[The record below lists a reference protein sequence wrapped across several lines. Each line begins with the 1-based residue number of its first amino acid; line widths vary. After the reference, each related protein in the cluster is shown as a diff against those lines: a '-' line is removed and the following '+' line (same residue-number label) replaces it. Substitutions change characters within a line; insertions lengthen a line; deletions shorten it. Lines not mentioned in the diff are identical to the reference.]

1 MRLSPVNVAMR
12 PYAQIFTVAALI
24 GWIGCCLL
32 LGRPAVADPVEAARP
47 PDLPAGGFDRA
58 ALQKELSRPLE
69 SLERQPTEAL
79 RAHVQRLGDLHFALE
94 LALDVSP
101 EEQRA
106 LSEQILTR
114 VSQVGLLIQQ
124 RMAEPRPPA
133 RGRGLWAPVSGPPP
147 RGDLVGVLLDNS
159 GLLVRLL
166 GGLLIAFAL
175 GYLARERGAARPTG
189 AVVRSIRRKEPPLP
203 VPVPSEAPGEG
214 RPMTLEEIRTAL
226 ESGHTVLL
234 QMGYEITPS
243 RRRRFLGLAREA
255 QEILRGIE
263 GQTYTVWEDPGHPN
277 RFYELLVCRR
287 LEVMDQLASA
297 HGPLPKLA
305 EEMETCRVP
314 SGFSL
319 HRAWL
324 GALPD
329 AHGAP
334 RIAAVAGD
342 SLVR

>member
-1 MRLSPVNVAMR
+1 MRR
-12 PYAQIFTVAALI
+12 YAQIFVAAALI
-24 GWIGCCLL
+24 GWVGGCLL
-32 LGRPAVADPVEAARP
+32 FGRAAAADPVAGRGAP
-47 PDLPAGGFDRA
+47 GLPVGGFDRA

-69 SLERQPTEAL
+69 SLEKQPTEAL
-79 RAHVQRLGDLHFALE
+79 RAYVQRLGDLHFALG
-94 LALDVSP
+94 LAVDVSP
-101 EEQRA
+101 EERRA

-114 VSQVGLLIQQ
+114 VGRVGLVIRQ

-133 RGRGLWAPVSGPPP
+133 KGRALPAPASGPPP

-175 GYLARERGAARPTG
+175 GYLVRERRTRAMG
-189 AVVRSIRRKEPPLP
+189 AVARSDRRKESPLP
-203 VPVPSEAPGEG
+203 VPVPSETPGEG

-234 QMGYEITPS
+234 QMGYEIAPS
-243 RRRRFLGLAREA
+243 RRPRFLGLAREA

-263 GQTYTVWEDPGHPN
+263 GQAYTVWEDPGHPN

-287 LEVMDQLASA
+287 LEVLDQLASA

-305 EEMETCRVP
+305 EEMEACRVP

-324 GALPD
+324 GALSD

-334 RIAAVAGD
+334 RIAAIAGD

>member
-1 MRLSPVNVAMR
+1 MRRHAESFV
-12 PYAQIFTVAALI
+12 IAALI
-24 GWIGCCLL
+24 GWVGWCLL
-32 LGRPAVADPVEAARP
+32 SGLAPAAAATEAPSGAGASGLPLGE
-47 PDLPAGGFDRA
+47 FDRA
-58 ALQKELSRPLE
+58 TLQKELSIPLE

-79 RAHVQRLGDLHFALE
+79 RAHVQRLGDLHFGLE
-94 LALDVSP
+94 LAVDVSP
-101 EEQRA
+101 AERRA

-114 VSQVGLLIQQ
+114 VGQVGLLIRQ
-124 RMAEPRPPA
+124 RMAEPHAPA
-133 RGRGLWAPVSGPPP
+133 KSRALPAPAPGPPP
-147 RGDLVGVLLDNS
+147 RSDPAGVLLDNS
-159 GLLVRLL
+159 GLLLRLL

-175 GYLARERGAARPTG
+175 GYLVRERRAVRVTG
-189 AVVRSIRRKEPPLP
+189 SLVRSDREKESSAP
-203 VPVPSEAPGEG
+203 VPVPSETPSEG
-214 RPMTLEEIRTAL
+214 RSMTLEEIRKAL
-226 ESGHTVLL
+226 GSGYTVLL
-234 QMGYEITPS
+234 QMGYEVTPS
-243 RRRRFLGLAREA
+243 RRRRFLALAQEA

-287 LEVMDQLASA
+287 LEVLDQLASA

-305 EEMETCRVP
+305 EEIEACRVS

-329 AHGAP
+329 AQGTL
-334 RIAAVAGD
+334 RIAAVTED